1 MEGIAIT
8 SSECSCSLE
17 INTDCFF
24 ADLASAHLN
33 QLGQAQIFAPFDFPN
48 LV

>member
-17 INTDCFF
+17 INTVFF

-33 QLGQAQIFAPFDFPN
+33 HLGQAQIFAPFEFPN

>member
-8 SSECSCSLE
+8 ASCCSCSLGR
-17 INTDCFF
+17 NTVVF

-33 QLGQAQIFAPFDFPN
+33 QVAQIFGFFELPGQ
-48 LV
+48 V